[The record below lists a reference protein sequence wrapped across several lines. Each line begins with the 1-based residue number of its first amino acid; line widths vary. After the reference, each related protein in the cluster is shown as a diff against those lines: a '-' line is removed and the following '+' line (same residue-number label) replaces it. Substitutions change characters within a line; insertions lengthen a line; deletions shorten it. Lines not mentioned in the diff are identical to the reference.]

1 MNLTEAIAVK
11 LAGLDSPAVASPYEP
26 TPEARFDRLWP
37 SEQARL
43 LRVAARIER
52 IGK

>member
-1 MNLTEAIAVK
+1 MNLTKAIAIK
-11 LAGLDSPAVASPYEP
+11 LAGFDAPAVMSPHEP
-26 TPEARFDRLWP
+26 TPQARFDRLWP

-43 LRVAARIER
+43 LKLAERIER